1 MKRVFKLY
9 MPLAVTHT
17 LIPLV
22 LADIYRDHFAKKK
35 FNLHYVFIVG
45 LAGLLPDIDV
55 VAFWIMKI
63 FKEVNIID
71 VHRTFTHS
79 LFFPLLFLVFFL
91 VTSKVKIKFLNK
103 NKLKLNYVFL
113 AVAFGTFM
121 HLALDGFLSGGLK
134 PFYPVSDYL
143 FDYALITMDKFGNMF
158 FAGLDAILL
167 VLWLIH
173 EELNH
178 KISDYI

>member
-1 MKRVFKLY
+1 
-9 MPLAVTHT
+9 MPLAVTHILT
-17 LIPLV
+17 PLV
-22 LADIYRDHFAKKK
+22 LADIYRDHFAKKR
-35 FNLHYVFIVG
+35 FSLHYILIVG

-55 VAFWIMKI
+55 VVFWIIKI
-63 FKEVNIID
+63 FKDVSIVD

-79 LFFPLLFLVFFL
+79 LFFPLLFFILFL
-91 VTSKVKIKFLNK
+91 STKGVKIKFLSK

-113 AVAFGTFM
+113 AIAFGVFM
-121 HLALDGFLSGGLK
+121 HLVLDGFLSGGLK

-143 FDYALITMDKFGNMF
+143 FDYALISIDKFGSMF